1 MADAPSFPDSPGVT
15 GADCKAV
22 AVAVV
27 QLSLAA
33 TAAEVEQLAVLLSAA
48 ERERVE
54 RRLPE
59 VRRRAIASRGR
70 LRLLLGRLLDVPPA
84 ALELATG
91 PQGKPTL
98 AGRFAGL
105 LEFNVSHS
113 GDEGLI
119 AIARRRQVGID
130 LEVAK
135 PTQTVDWARLMAG
148 TIFAEAE
155 LVRWQQF
162 PEPQLAAAV
171 LDAWVAKEAVFKAI
185 GTGIGDRLRHCVLP
199 HDLPRVSLSSGP
211 SSTAS
216 GLAQPHLPEASG
228 ADSKPFGL
236 TLLELGPG
244 RHAALACQAG
254 AVHLTV
260 SSLAELLGSGPA

>member
-1 MADAPSFPDSPGVT
+1 MTDRPTFPEQLPDT
-15 GADCKAV
+15 GPTAGWSVLLVK
-22 AVAVV
+22 
-27 QLSLAA
+27 LSLAA
-33 TAAEVEQLAVLLSAA
+33 SAAEVQQLAGLLSAA
-48 ERERVE
+48 EQERSA

-59 VRRRAIASRGR
+59 VRRRAITSRGR
-70 LRLLLGRLLDVPPA
+70 LRQLLGRLLDAPPA
-84 ALELATG
+84 AIELETG

-98 AGRFAGL
+98 AGRFSGL

-119 AIARRRQVGID
+119 AISRRGPVGID

-135 PTQTVDWARLMAG
+135 PTQAADWARLMAG
-148 TIFAEAE
+148 TIFAADE
-155 LVRWQQF
+155 LVRWQQL

-199 HDLPRVSLSSGP
+199 AELPRAVLSWSGGPTVCQLVAPELRSADGSADLPPAV
-211 SSTAS
+211 
-216 GLAQPHLPEASG
+216 
-228 ADSKPFGL
+228 

-244 RHAALACQAG
+244 RHTAFACRAET
-254 AVHLTV
+254 VWLTV
-260 SSLAELLGSGPA
+260 RSLTELLGSGSA